1 MSRLL
6 GNIQRG
12 KTGKG
17 GCWSAEALLNA
28 DKRQTWFLRRELL
41 TAVVSGIPR
50 GEWRS
55 LYDHIIFSSVAMLL
69 IYTYLYIYTFQIIHR
84 TNNIC

>member
-1 MSRLL
+1 MARLL

-28 DKRQTWFLRRELL
+28 DKRQTCFLRRELL

-55 LYDHIIFSSVAMLL
+55 LYDHIIFYFCCYVIDLYLL
-69 IYTYLYIYTFQIIHR
+69 IYLYFALLNLNR
-84 TNNIC
+84 